1 MTAVFS
7 LNHYS
12 IPVQERAGRSGVP
25 FTLLP
30 PGNANDWRRWTARQR
45 FTTKGPFGI
54 SLIFCG
60 SGPFEFKNDIARHR
74 RFCISAQ
81 KM

>member
-45 FTTKGPFGI
+45 LTIKRIWHQLNFLRLGAVRI
-54 SLIFCG
+54 
-60 SGPFEFKNDIARHR
+60 
-74 RFCISAQ
+74 Q
-81 KM
+81 K